1 MCYFFT
7 MNFEKYTIKAAE
19 AVQTANQLA
28 LQQQNSQ
35 IDILHLF
42 LSMLQ
47 QSDWY
52 IPAILDKIKVSTQT
66 IKSLLIVEISKL
78 PKLQWDYQISISQD
92 LNKTLIQAENIMKE
106 MADSFVTT
114 EHLFLSILK
123 WNNKLTEILKSQNI
137 NYDLIFNTIKEM
149 RQGENIQ
156 SQDPENTMDALWK
169 YGKDLTKLA
178 EEWKLDPVIWRDDET
193 RRTIQILSRRT
204 KNNPVLIWD
213 PGVWKTA
220 IIELLAQQI
229 IKGDVPDMLKNK
241 KIIEI
246 DMWSLIAGAK
256 YQWEFEERLKAVLK
270 EVEKSNGGII
280 LFIDELHLVVWT
292 WRTQWAM
299 DMGNLLKPALA
310 RGQIRVVGATT
321 INEYRQYIEK
331 DAALERRFQ
340 PVLVD
345 EPNKDDALTILR
357 WIKKTYETHHG
368 VKISDSAVVASV
380 ELSMRYIPDR
390 RLPDKAIDLLDEA
403 SASVKMW
410 MTSIPASIIKLEKKI
425 SQLEIEKQAISIDSS
440 STILWKKN
448 QTSSLRLSKIE
459 KELIETKEKYNI
471 QKSEREFDRK
481 LLLEIKEIN
490 EHIKQLHHQAEVAEK
505 QADYNKVAEIKY
517 SQIPGLEKK
526 LEEIEAKIQEAK
538 EKWKIIIK
546 DIVEEDDIA
555 SIISK
560 RTGIPVSR
568 LVQTEMEKLAKLE
581 DYLWSKVV
589 WQNLAV
595 SSVSKAV
602 RRARAGLKDPNRP
615 IGSFLFLW
623 PTGVGKT
630 ELAKQL
636 AIFLF
641 NDEKSIVR
649 LDMSEYQEKHTVS
662 RLIGSPPWYVG
673 HEEGGQLTEA
683 VRRKPYS
690 VVLFDEIEKAHPE
703 VFNTLLQLLD
713 DGRLTDSKWRTVDFK
728 NTVII
733 MTSNIGSDVIMDK
746 LSNNLSK
753 INHSKDTT
761 LSLERDIMPL
771 LQSFFR
777 PEFLNRLDD
786 IILFNPINIEMLSK
800 IIEIQLDKIIQM
812 IKSEKNI
819 DLQISNKAKNHIAQI
834 WSDPVFGAR
843 PLKRAIQNL
852 LLDELAMQIIEW
864 KITDNSTIIVDFD
877 KSKLSFDLRK

>member
-1 MCYFFT
+1 
-7 MNFEKYTIKAAE
+7 MNLEQYTTKAIE
-19 AVQTANQLA
+19 ALQSASQLA
-28 LQQQNSQ
+28 LGQQNSQ
-35 IDILHLF
+35 IEILHLF
-42 LSMLQ
+42 LSLLD

-52 IPAILDKIKVSTQT
+52 IPAILNKIDVPSQT
-66 IKSLLIVEISKL
+66 LRSLVVAEISKL
-78 PKLQWDYQISISQD
+78 PQIQWDYKISVSQD
-92 LNKTLIQAENIMKE
+92 LSKVLLQAESIMKE
-106 MADSFVTT
+106 MGDQYLTT
-114 EHLFLSILK
+114 EHLFLAILK
-123 WNNKLTEILKSQNI
+123 WNYPINEILRTQNI
-137 NYDLIFNTIKEM
+137 SYDLVFNAIIEM
-149 RQGENIQ
+149 RNWENIQ
-156 SQDPENTMDALWK
+156 SQNPENTMDALSK
-169 YGKDLTKLA
+169 YGKDITQLA

-229 IKGDVPDMLKNK
+229 VKWDVPDMLKNK

-270 EVEKSNGGII
+270 EVEKSDWEII

-310 RGQIRVVGATT
+310 RGQIRVIGATT

-345 EPNKDDALTILR
+345 EPSKDDALAILR
-357 WIKKTYETHHG
+357 WIKKAYETHHG

-410 MTSIPASIIKLEKKI
+410 MTSMPPSIIKLEKKI
-425 SQLEIEKQAISIDSS
+425 SQLEIEKQAISLETAHLAKGEKIK
-440 STILWKKN
+440 TEFRI
-448 QTSSLRLSKIE
+448 QEIE
-459 KELIETKEKYNI
+459 KELSEVKEEYNI
-471 QKSEREFDRK
+471 KKSERELDRK

-490 EHIKQLHHQAEVAEK
+490 EQIKQLHHDAEIAEK
-505 QADYNKVAEIKY
+505 QTDYNKVAEIKY
-517 SQIPGLEKK
+517 SQIPSLEKK
-526 LEEIEAKIQEAK
+526 LEEIEEKMHNAKK
-538 EKWKIIIK
+538 EWKIIIK
-546 DIVEEDDIA
+546 DIVEEDDVATIV
-555 SIISK
+555 SK
-560 RTGIPVSR
+560 RTGVPVSR
-568 LVQTEMEKLAKLE
+568 LVQTEIEKLANLE
-581 DYLWSKVV
+581 EYLGSRVV
-589 WQNLAV
+589 GQESAV
-595 SSVSKAV
+595 SSVSNAV

-615 IGSFLFLW
+615 IWSFLFLG
-623 PTGVGKT
+623 PTWVGKT

-636 AIFLF
+636 ALFLF
-641 NDEKSIVR
+641 NDEKSMVR

-662 RLIGSPPWYVG
+662 RLIGSPPWYVW

-690 VVLFDEIEKAHPE
+690 VVLFDEVEKAHPE

-728 NTVII
+728 NTVVI
-733 MTSNIGSDVIMDK
+733 MTSNIGSDIIMNK
-746 LSNNLSK
+746 LSDKVSSK
-753 INHSKDTT
+753 SNDLKSSPLD
-761 LSLERDIMPL
+761 LEKDIMPI
-771 LQSFFR
+771 LQSYFR

-786 IILFNPINIEMLSK
+786 IILFNPVNSEMLSK
-800 IIEIQLDKIIQM
+800 ILEIQLNNVKNL

-819 DLQISNKAKNHIAQI
+819 DLNISQDTKDHIAKI
-834 WSDPVFGAR
+834 WLDPVFGAR
-843 PLKRAIQNL
+843 PLKRAIQNI
-852 LLDELAMQIIEW
+852 LLDELALQIIEW
-864 KITDNSTIIVDFD
+864 KIKENSVVNVDFD
-877 KSKLSFDLRK
+877 KNKLIFSMWK

>member
-1 MCYFFT
+1 
-7 MNFEKYTIKAAE
+7 MNLEQYTTKAIE
-19 AVQTANQLA
+19 ALQSASQLA
-28 LQQQNSQ
+28 LGQQNSQ

-403 SASVKMW
+403 SASCKM
-410 MTSIPASIIKLEKKI
+410 L
-425 SQLEIEKQAISIDSS
+425 
-440 STILWKKN
+440 
-448 QTSSLRLSKIE
+448 
-459 KELIETKEKYNI
+459 Y
-471 QKSEREFDRK
+471 
-481 LLLEIKEIN
+481 
-490 EHIKQLHHQAEVAEK
+490 
-505 QADYNKVAEIKY
+505 
-517 SQIPGLEKK
+517 
-526 LEEIEAKIQEAK
+526 
-538 EKWKIIIK
+538 
-546 DIVEEDDIA
+546 
-555 SIISK
+555 
-560 RTGIPVSR
+560 
-568 LVQTEMEKLAKLE
+568 
-581 DYLWSKVV
+581 
-589 WQNLAV
+589 
-595 SSVSKAV
+595 
-602 RRARAGLKDPNRP
+602 
-615 IGSFLFLW
+615 
-623 PTGVGKT
+623 
-630 ELAKQL
+630 
-636 AIFLF
+636 
-641 NDEKSIVR
+641 
-649 LDMSEYQEKHTVS
+649 
-662 RLIGSPPWYVG
+662 
-673 HEEGGQLTEA
+673 
-683 VRRKPYS
+683 
-690 VVLFDEIEKAHPE
+690 
-703 VFNTLLQLLD
+703 
-713 DGRLTDSKWRTVDFK
+713 
-728 NTVII
+728 
-733 MTSNIGSDVIMDK
+733 
-746 LSNNLSK
+746 
-753 INHSKDTT
+753 
-761 LSLERDIMPL
+761 
-771 LQSFFR
+771 
-777 PEFLNRLDD
+777 
-786 IILFNPINIEMLSK
+786 
-800 IIEIQLDKIIQM
+800 
-812 IKSEKNI
+812 
-819 DLQISNKAKNHIAQI
+819 
-834 WSDPVFGAR
+834 
-843 PLKRAIQNL
+843 
-852 LLDELAMQIIEW
+852 
-864 KITDNSTIIVDFD
+864 
-877 KSKLSFDLRK
+877 

>member
-1 MCYFFT
+1 
-7 MNFEKYTIKAAE
+7 MNLEQYTTKAIE
-19 AVQTANQLA
+19 ALQSASQLA
-28 LQQQNSQ
+28 LGQQNSQ
-35 IDILHLF
+35 IEILHLF
-42 LSMLQ
+42 LSLLD

-52 IPAILDKIKVSTQT
+52 IPAILNKIDVPSQT
-66 IKSLLIVEISKL
+66 LRSLVVAEISKL
-78 PKLQWDYQISISQD
+78 PQIQWDYKISVSQD
-92 LNKTLIQAENIMKE
+92 LSKVLLQAESIMKE
-106 MADSFVTT
+106 MGDQYLTT
-114 EHLFLSILK
+114 EHLFLAILK
-123 WNNKLTEILKSQNI
+123 WNYPINEILRTQNI
-137 NYDLIFNTIKEM
+137 SYDLVFNAIIEM
-149 RQGENIQ
+149 RNWENIQ
-156 SQDPENTMDALWK
+156 SQNPENTMDALSK
-169 YGKDLTKLA
+169 YGKDITQLA

-229 IKGDVPDMLKNK
+229 VKWDVPDMLKNK

-270 EVEKSNGGII
+270 EVEKSDWEII

-310 RGQIRVVGATT
+310 RGQIRVIGATT

-345 EPNKDDALTILR
+345 EPSKDDALAILR
-357 WIKKTYETHHG
+357 WIKKAYETHHG

-410 MTSIPASIIKLEKKI
+410 MTSMPPSIIKLEKKI
-425 SQLEIEKQAISIDSS
+425 SQLEIEKQAISLETAHLAKGEKIK
-440 STILWKKN
+440 TEFRI
-448 QTSSLRLSKIE
+448 QEIE
-459 KELIETKEKYNI
+459 KELSEVKEEYNI
-471 QKSEREFDRK
+471 KKSERELDRK

-490 EHIKQLHHQAEVAEK
+490 EQIKQLHHDAEIAEK
-505 QADYNKVAEIKY
+505 QTDYNKVAEIKY
-517 SQIPGLEKK
+517 SQIPSLEKK
-526 LEEIEAKIQEAK
+526 LEEIEEKMHNAKK
-538 EKWKIIIK
+538 EWKIIIK
-546 DIVEEDDIA
+546 DIVEEDDVATIV
-555 SIISK
+555 SK
-560 RTGIPVSR
+560 RTGVPVSR
-568 LVQTEMEKLAKLE
+568 LVQTEIEKLANLE
-581 DYLWSKVV
+581 EYLGSRVV
-589 WQNLAV
+589 GQESAV
-595 SSVSKAV
+595 SSVSNAV

-615 IGSFLFLW
+615 IWSFLFLG
-623 PTGVGKT
+623 PTWVGKT

-636 AIFLF
+636 ALFLF
-641 NDEKSIVR
+641 NDEKSMVR

-662 RLIGSPPWYVG
+662 RLIGSPPWYVW

-690 VVLFDEIEKAHPE
+690 VVLFDEVEKAHPE

-728 NTVII
+728 NTVVI
-733 MTSNIGSDVIMDK
+733 MTSNIGSDIIMNK
-746 LSNNLSK
+746 LSDKVSSK
-753 INHSKDTT
+753 SNDLKSSPLD
-761 LSLERDIMPL
+761 LEKDIMPI
-771 LQSFFR
+771 LQSYFR

-786 IILFNPINIEMLSK
+786 IILFNPVNSEMLSK
-800 IIEIQLDKIIQM
+800 ILEIQLNNVKNL

-819 DLQISNKAKNHIAQI
+819 DLNISQDTKDHIAKV
-834 WSDPVFGAR
+834 WLDPVFGAR
-843 PLKRAIQNL
+843 PLKRAIQNI
-852 LLDELAMQIIEW
+852 LLDELALQIIEG
-864 KITDNSTIIVDFD
+864 KIKENSVVNVDFD
-877 KSKLSFDLRK
+877 KNKLIFSMWK